1 MNYGMPYMGS
11 KSKILDWLFE
21 NLPEAD
27 VLYDLFGGG
36 GSVTDYALTNN
47 KYKKVIYNELN
58 TPVSECF
65 RKACNGEFK
74 EETRFI
80 DRQTFIDNN
89 KTDGYIGLCWSFGNN
104 NKGYMYAKEIEP
116 WKKAFHYAVVFNDF
130 SMFKEMD
137 IEVSTTETQTYK
149 RKLDIG
155 RQLKKNKDEFK
166 RKYIAWYLHTIER
179 YEIDDVE
186 KLFIDLRVKKKE
198 TEDSLR
204 KYLCDAL
211 KQSGLKQSDVN
222 KRLGTHMAGHYFGRS
237 QWAFPTKEEYEKM
250 QAFMPALKENYH
262 EITQLK
268 TLQNTL
274 QSLESL
280 ERLQSLESLE
290 SLQRMQSLERLESL
304 EILNKSYDEVEIKG
318 NAIIYCDI
326 PYKGTS
332 EYSTTF
338 DYDKFYNWC
347 EKQTVPV
354 FISEYWMPEDR
365 FEIVAEKT
373 IRRKFSSTATN
384 DCNEKLF
391 KPKKQKG
398 A

>member
-166 RKYIAWYLHTIER
+166 RKA
-179 YEIDDVE
+179 
-186 KLFIDLRVKKKE
+186 
-198 TEDSLR
+198 
-204 KYLCDAL
+204 A
-211 KQSGLKQSDVN
+211 
-222 KRLGTHMAGHYFGRS
+222 
-237 QWAFPTKEEYEKM
+237 
-250 QAFMPALKENYH
+250 
-262 EITQLK
+262 
-268 TLQNTL
+268 
-274 QSLESL
+274 
-280 ERLQSLESLE
+280 
-290 SLQRMQSLERLESL
+290 
-304 EILNKSYDEVEIKG
+304 
-318 NAIIYCDI
+318 
-326 PYKGTS
+326 
-332 EYSTTF
+332 
-338 DYDKFYNWC
+338 
-347 EKQTVPV
+347 
-354 FISEYWMPEDR
+354 
-365 FEIVAEKT
+365 
-373 IRRKFSSTATN
+373 
-384 DCNEKLF
+384 
-391 KPKKQKG
+391 
-398 A
+398 